1 MKLVAM
7 EEAAILDMLWTL
19 LPPEIQL
26 PPLQQSPLPKHEL
39 VCLAQSAL
47 TPPAFERML
56 QLLDDLAVELTG
68 ATNVHYPEPF
78 YVDPQ
83 RSTEAEAIADSHLCE
98 ATGSLWS
105 AARETVRSL
114 PFQAD
119 PRPIAGGKCINFGLY
134 NKGGLVGITRDTRSH
149 MAVCRLLGAAI
160 LAIKP
165 THQWT
170 TITVG
175 LENSTCIHLDRG
187 NSEFHPSLLVGLT
200 HHSGGELWMQDAAG
214 TVYMDA
220 NEQGLVS
227 GLALPCAVLFNGRQ
241 HQHCTLPWK
250 LGQRC
255 VLIAY
260 TVAQHQAAAM
270 DHLAL
275 LQEAGFVPPSRTSGR
290 AIPL

>member
-1 MKLVAM
+1 M
-7 EEAAILDMLWTL
+7 
-19 LPPEIQL
+19 
-26 PPLQQSPLPKHEL
+26 
-39 VCLAQSAL
+39 
-47 TPPAFERML
+47 
-56 QLLDDLAVELTG
+56 ELTG
-68 ATNVHYPEPF
+68 ATNVHYPEPY

-83 RSTEAEAIADSHLCE
+83 SSTEAEAIADAHLCE
-98 ATGSLWS
+98 GTGSLWS
-105 AARETVRSL
+105 AVRETVRSL

-165 THQWT
+165 KHQWT

-200 HHSGGELWMQDAAG
+200 HHSGGELWLQDAAG
-214 TVYMDA
+214 TVYVDTA
-220 NEQGLVS
+220 EQGLVS
-227 GLALPCAVLFNGRQ
+227 GLALPTTACAVLFNGRL
-241 HQHCTLPWK
+241 HQHCALPWK

-260 TVAQHQAAAM
+260 TVAQHQAATM
-270 DHLAL
+270 NHLAL

-290 AIPL
+290 AVQ